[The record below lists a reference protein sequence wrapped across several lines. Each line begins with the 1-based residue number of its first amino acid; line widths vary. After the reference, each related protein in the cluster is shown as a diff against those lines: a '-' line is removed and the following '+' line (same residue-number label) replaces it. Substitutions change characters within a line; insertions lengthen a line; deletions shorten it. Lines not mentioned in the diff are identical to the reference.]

1 MISTIVSD
9 YPWYY
14 PAACIV
20 LAAVLAAVSYYR
32 NKKFAEFP
40 QWKVWML
47 AAFRFLAMLLIAM
60 LLLDIFVRRTTQRTE
75 KPVLAIAVDNSESM
89 LMRGSQAADSLRGFK
104 ES

>member
-14 PAACIV
+14 TAACIV
-20 LAAVLAAVSYYR
+20 FAAVLAAVSYYR

-40 QWKVWML
+40 PYRVWML

-60 LLLDIFVRRTTQRTE
+60 LLLDIFIRRTTQRTE
-75 KPVLAIAVDNSESM
+75 KPVLAI
-89 LMRGSQAADSLRGFK
+89 
-104 ES
+104 